1 MKHIIKYICYITI
14 FIIPPYI
21 STAQIS
27 TKDFEDALLRANAK
41 AAAKEIE
48 KLAKEMFNEAK
59 SVYEREIIN
68 SLNNVSRRDKTKNP
82 YAYRI
87 KIDNLSKICYFASD
101 AEARRFVN
109 EIESS
114 RKAAL
119 NIFKEA
125 KWNTKAYADAYNE
138 VVRPIEQQLNR
149 MMGSPVTMQKVKNS
163 YYKGNA
169 ASKETEQNSNRYITN
184 REQKLGIYANKLNKT
199 GTLTIKQKEV
209 STKAIN
215 QLDNLNANFGEREKS
230 AAYYDQSGILHLD
243 PYAKIATQQDDWDQA
258 WRESYANE
266 LKKDQEDAITLMKLY
281 PLQNIFNIDLS
292 SYSKEELNELAK
304 EFKQHQLLS
313 YMSHNVYH
321 EEGEYGSAIKLLN
334 AGYKIMSS
342 ETNPGPI
349 NDIIYKYC
357 NNEDG
362 FKADVYYNDK
372 EKKWVIA
379 YGGTD
384 ISVSKDGIA
393 DIVGTWLPGAIRYD
407 EAQNKLS
414 REFTNEIIN
423 QIINSEYPNY
433 VNESRDKQEEI
444 RKDVLSR
451 LTFTGH
457 SLGGRL
463 ATMNGI
469 LQGVE
474 TVVYN
479 TAYIPFEMNEMI
491 ETNSQLKW
499 NANNLVTSISTSD
512 DPLTNIQDDPD
523 YLTQKIKEGATDLI
537 KSIKEGTIDLAKE
550 SLERA
555 IKTSLPPIQLIENME
570 LLGEL
575 VGIGVFYTK
584 IKNDA
589 ITDAVKANELI
600 NKSESKKYQGDPS
613 ITAALESLAT
623 LTVNEQEQPKDLKD
637 MSFSEIL
644 QLSQKEPYDEVNIN
658 ISTNTSKLLRLQCYG
673 KRKFI
678 QTNTGHGI
686 NGIENAYSNGYNI
699 ITEYIKNHVS
709 N

>member
-1 MKHIIKYICYITI
+1 M
-14 FIIPPYI
+14 PPYI

-27 TKDFEDALLRANAK
+27 TKDFEDAYLRANAK
-41 AAAKEIE
+41 AAAKEME
-48 KLAKEMFNEAK
+48 KLAKELFNEAK
-59 SVYEREIIN
+59 SVYDKEIIN
-68 SLNNVSRRDKTKNP
+68 LLNNLSKRDKTKNP

-87 KIDNLSKICYFASD
+87 KIGNRSKVCYFASD
-101 AEARRFVN
+101 AEARNFVN

-119 NIFKEA
+119 NAFKEV
-125 KWNTKAYADAYNE
+125 KWNTKDYADAYNE
-138 VVRPIEQQLNR
+138 VIRPIEQQLNR
-149 MMGSPVTMQKVKNS
+149 MMGSPVTIQKVKNS
-163 YYKGNA
+163 YYKENA
-169 ASKETEQNSNRYITN
+169 ASKETEQNSNSYITN

-215 QLDNLNANFGEREKS
+215 QLDNLNANFEEREKS

-243 PYAKIATQQDDWDQA
+243 PNAKIATQQDDWDQA

-266 LKKDQEDAITLMKLY
+266 LKKDQED
-281 PLQNIFNIDLS
+281 D
-292 SYSKEELNELAK
+292 SKEELTELAK

-499 NANNLVTSISTSD
+499 NANNLVTSRSTSD

>member
-1 MKHIIKYICYITI
+1 MKRIIKYICYITI

-21 STAQIS
+21 STAQNSIRNL
-27 TKDFEDALLRANAK
+27 EDALQQANAK

-59 SVYEREIIN
+59 SVYDREIIN

-87 KIDNLSKICYFASD
+87 RIGSLSKICYFASD

-114 RKAAL
+114 RRAAL

-138 VVRPIEQQLNR
+138 IVRPIELQINR
-149 MMGSPVTMQKVKNS
+149 LMGSPVTMQKVRNS
-163 YYKGNA
+163 YYKEIEDVKGT
-169 ASKETEQNSNRYITN
+169 KQNNNNYITN

-199 GTLTIKQKEV
+199 GTLTIKQKEA
-209 STKAIN
+209 STKAIA
-215 QLDNLNANFGEREKS
+215 QLDNLNANFGEREKGT
-230 AAYYDQSGILHLD
+230 AYYDQSGILHLD
-243 PYAKIATQQDDWDQA
+243 PNAKIATQQDDWDQA
-258 WRESYANE
+258 WRKSYANE
-266 LKKDQEDAITLMKLY
+266 LKKDQEDAITLIKLH
-281 PLQNIFNIDLS
+281 PLQNIFNIDLR
-292 SYSKEELNELAK
+292 SYSKEELTELAK
-304 EFKQHQLLS
+304 EFEQHQLLS
-313 YMSHNVYH
+313 CMSHNVYH

-384 ISVSKDGIA
+384 ISISKDGIA

-444 RKDVLSR
+444 HKDVLSR

-537 KSIKEGTIDLAKE
+537 KSIKEGTINLAKE

-555 IKTSLPPIQLIENME
+555 IKTSIPAIQLIENME

-600 NKSESKKYQGDPS
+600 NKRESKKYQGDPS

-637 MSFSEIL
+637 MSFSEIF
-644 QLSQKEPYDEVNIN
+644 QLSQKEPYDEINVNL
-658 ISTNTSKLLRLQCYG
+658 STNTSKLLRLQCYG

-699 ITEYIKNHVS
+699 IAEYIKNYAS

>member
-138 VVRPIEQQLNR
+138 IIRPIEQQLIS

-163 YYKGNA
+163 YYKENA
-169 ASKETEQNSNRYITN
+169 ASKETEQNNNSYITN

-215 QLDNLNANFGEREKS
+215 QLDNLNANFGKREKS

-243 PYAKIATQQDDWDQA
+243 PNAKIATQQDDWDQA
-258 WRESYANE
+258 WRKSYANE
-266 LKKDQEDAITLMKLY
+266 LKKDQEDAVTLMKLY

-292 SYSKEELNELAK
+292 SYSKEELTELAK
-304 EFKQHQLLS
+304 EFKQQQLLS
-313 YMSHNVYH
+313 CISHNVYH
-321 EEGEYGSAIKLLN
+321 ELDDVKTTQELVN

-349 NDIIYKYC
+349 HDIIHKYC
-357 NNEDG
+357 NNENG

-372 EKKWVIA
+372 DKKWVIA
-379 YGGTD
+379 YAGTD
-384 ISVSKDGIA
+384 FKTQDLASWIPGAFDFNESQNFMSQGFTNDVILEIIHTEHPDYSSVSAEEKASIYKDI
-393 DIVGTWLPGAIRYD
+393 T
-407 EAQNKLS
+407 S
-414 REFTNEIIN
+414 RI
-423 QIINSEYPNY
+423 
-433 VNESRDKQEEI
+433 
-444 RKDVLSR
+444 
-451 LTFTGH
+451 TFTGH

-469 LQGVE
+469 LLGIK

-479 TAYIPFEMNEMI
+479 PACIPTEMNRI
-491 ETNSQLKW
+491 IDNSTELKN
-499 NANNLVTSISTSD
+499 NANELITNIHTTD
-512 DPLTNIQDDPD
+512 DPLTNIQILMSQASE
-523 YLTQKIKEGATDLI
+523 YIKDSPIINTTAELLI
-537 KSIKEGTIDLAKE
+537 KKYTPELTYGTATVLT
-550 SLERA
+550 LY
-555 IKTSLPPIQLIENME
+555 E
-570 LLGEL
+570 L
-575 VGIGVFYTK
+575 TK
-584 IKNDA
+584 DEPMVI
-589 ITDAVKANELI
+589 
-600 NKSESKKYQGDPS
+600 SKLQSDPS
-613 ITAALESLAT
+613 LSSNIKGLISSINTLEQHGLFDKA
-623 LTVNEQEQPKDLKD
+623 
-637 MSFSEIL
+637 
-644 QLSQKEPYDEVNIN
+644 SQIKH
-658 ISTNTSKLLRLQCYG
+658 YG

-686 NGIENAYSNGYNI
+686 NGIEDAYNNGYNI